1 MINATI
7 YVIFNADFHK
17 GFKDLL
23 LCNCW
28 GVAPQQIVRTRGLEI
43 GKDNEFVDGIRPLSY
58 RAYLNISHS
67 IQETRSDISSRDFAT
82 TAL

>member
-1 MINATI
+1 M
-7 YVIFNADFHK
+7 IFNADFRK

-28 GVAPQQIVRTRGLEI
+28 GVAPQQIVRIRGLEI

-58 RAYLNISHS
+58 LAYPNISHLME
-67 IQETRSDISSRDFAT
+67 ETRSDITSRDFAT